1 MSVDREGREAEQ
13 QNQVESQFESELTL
27 GRHMVDST
35 AQSGEVEVSQYVA
48 VLLDSTIGMM
58 TAAEDDAINTA

>member
-1 MSVDREGREAEQ
+1 
-13 QNQVESQFESELTL
+13 
-27 GRHMVDST
+27 MVDST
-35 AQSGEVEVSQYVA
+35 AQSGEVEVSPDVA

>member
-27 GRHMVDST
+27 GRHMVDSA
-35 AQSGEVEVSQYVA
+35 AQSGEVEVSPDVA